1 MCRAVR
7 KKKQPRLKLG
17 QENELVRGSRGPA
30 GRLLPAL
37 DPGLP
42 GAIGHLPLFPRSEE
56 LSDTR
61 GSIKRLTRSPAR
73 FTSVSWKMAEGLGA
87 GGLPSRPD

>member
-1 MCRAVR
+1 MR

-17 QENELVRGSRGPA
+17 RESELVRGSRGPA

-42 GAIGHLPLFPRSEE
+42 GAIGHQRQHQEADQEPYQVYQRLLENGRGVRSW
-56 LSDTR
+56 R
-61 GSIKRLTRSPAR
+61 
-73 FTSVSWKMAEGLGA
+73 
-87 GGLPSRPD
+87 LPSRPD